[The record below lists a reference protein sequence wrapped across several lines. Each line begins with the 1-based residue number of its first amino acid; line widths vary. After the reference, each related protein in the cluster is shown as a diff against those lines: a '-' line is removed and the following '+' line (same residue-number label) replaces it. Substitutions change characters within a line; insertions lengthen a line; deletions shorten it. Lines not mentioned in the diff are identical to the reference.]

1 MKYETQRLGKIP
13 FEINRRE
20 LYIYAGYRGTAT
32 PDEAVLSLIEECIQ
46 EVEEASEIRGILKWC
61 QIVHEKDDNG
71 NEMDDVFSIGDFHVK
86 SQALGKNLKGCR
98 DAILVG
104 ATLSPSIYLLLH
116 RYSRLQITKSVLMQ
130 ATAAAYIEAYLDEI
144 QRMVKKELAP
154 EGLSL
159 RPRFSPGFADFTTEY
174 QAPFLEALDAGRT
187 LGITLAHNSN
197 MMVPSKSVT
206 AVMGICE
213 AGTEAVGAYENVT

>member
-1 MKYETQRLGKIP
+1 MTYETERLGKIP

-20 LYIYAGYRGTAT
+20 LYIYAGYRGNAT
-32 PDEAVLSLIEECIQ
+32 PDEGVLALIDECIEE
-46 EVEEASEIRGILKWC
+46 VKAASEIRGILKWC
-61 QIVHEKDDNG
+61 KITRTLDEQGLPRDDQ
-71 NEMDDVFSIGDFHVK
+71 FSIGDFFVE
-86 SQALGKNLKGCR
+86 SIALGKNLRGCE

-104 ATLSPSIYLLLH
+104 ATLSPSIDLLLH
-116 RYSRLQITKSVLMQ
+116 RYAKLQITKSVLMQ

-144 QRMVKKELAP
+144 QRMVKIRLSP

-174 QAPFLEALDAGRT
+174 QKPFLDAIDAGRN
-187 LGITLAHNSN
+187 LGITLANDSN

-206 AVMGICE
+206 AVMGICK
-213 AGTEAVGAYENVT
+213 AGTEAVGAYENI

>member
-1 MKYETQRLGKIP
+1 MKYETERVGKIP
-13 FEINRRE
+13 FQINRRE
-20 LYIYAGYRGTAT
+20 LYIYSGYRGKAT
-32 PDEAVLSLIEECIQ
+32 PDASVEKLIDECLA
-46 EVEEASEIRGILKWC
+46 EVEETAETRGLIKWC
-61 QIVHEKDDNG
+61 HITRETDTEGQLRDDK
-71 NEMDDVFSIGDFHVK
+71 FFIGDFHVE
-86 SQALGKNLKGCR
+86 SQALGKNLRGCE
-98 DAILVG
+98 DALLVG
-104 ATLSPSIYLLLH
+104 ATLSPSIDVLLH

-144 QRMVKKELAP
+144 QRRVKKRLSP

-159 RPRFSPGFADFTTEY
+159 RPRFSPGFADFTTDY
-174 QAPFLEALDAGRT
+174 QEPFLKALDAGRT
-187 LGITLAHNSN
+187 LGITLANNSN